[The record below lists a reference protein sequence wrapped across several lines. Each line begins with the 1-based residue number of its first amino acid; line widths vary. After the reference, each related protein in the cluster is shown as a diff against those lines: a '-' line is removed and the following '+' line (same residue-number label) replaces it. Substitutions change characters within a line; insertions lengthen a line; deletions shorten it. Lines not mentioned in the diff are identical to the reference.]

1 MVKMDREARTVATR
15 VVKRHPSES
24 SLVPSLF
31 RRRHRT
37 VRRAPA
43 FSASRPL
50 LAGRGGTE
58 PIVRARNIRP
68 TIHETTSPVLCH
80 MISSLLCLS
89 FLSCFI
95 SQVRSTRCFTCYCPL
110 ISLPLTDVFKIATS
124 LLFDLPGVL
133 HFSRVCH
140 NDRGSPANGTAAS
153 WAALTKPGCFK
164 GSQRKVMLHH
174 QTERRDSDQL
184 PPLIIPKDR
193 SSYSVEAACHES
205 LTLSGD
211 MQTKQ

>member
-1 MVKMDREARTVATR
+1 M
-15 VVKRHPSES
+15 
-24 SLVPSLF
+24 PSLI

-43 FSASRPL
+43 FSASCPL
-50 LAGRGGTE
+50 LTGRGGTE

-68 TIHETTSPVLCH
+68 TIHETTSPVSCH

-133 HFSRVCH
+133 HSSRVCH
-140 NDRGSPANGTAAS
+140 NDRGSPANSTAAS
-153 WAALTKPGCFK
+153 WAALTKPRCFE
-164 GSQRKVMLHH
+164 GSQRKVMLHR
-174 QTERRDSDQL
+174 TERRDSDQL
-184 PPLIIPKDR
+184 RPLIIPKDR

-205 LTLSGD
+205 LTSSGD
-211 MQTKQ
+211 MQTKQLGSIVRGVGHVYSCSIGSSF

>member
-1 MVKMDREARTVATR
+1 M
-15 VVKRHPSES
+15 
-24 SLVPSLF
+24 LVISILF
-31 RRRHRT
+31 YQSGQEYALFHMLL
-37 VRRAPA
+37 P
-43 FSASRPL
+43 PL
-50 LAGRGGTE
+50 
-58 PIVRARNIRP
+58 
-68 TIHETTSPVLCH
+68 
-80 MISSLLCLS
+80 
-89 FLSCFI
+89 
-95 SQVRSTRCFTCYCPL
+95 
-110 ISLPLTDVFKIATS
+110 SLPLTDVFNIATS

-133 HFSRVCH
+133 HSSRVCN

-205 LTLSGD
+205 LTSSGD
-211 MQTKQ
+211 MQTKQLGSIVRGVGHVYSVLLEAHSDRPRSFFLRRLGFDPVFVSRGRGCVHCLNGRSTLCC